1 MITSFFLDAVKGEI
15 KDEKRIF
22 SRKEFHEEMKVN
34 AVARYIW
41 CFNQCERTYIF
52 GKDSENENLQA
63 IRMLM
68 ADDLEER
75 RLNYNAFINL
85 IEKMEPA
92 SIHKLSTVSYI
103 FQRLKRVHDLESL
116 KNKGFLEK
124 VEVKNVSYEDF
135 IPEEGD
141 VIYCDIPYEMENS
154 GKCNQYNKDKFDNL
168 KFYEWAKNQKEQIF
182 FSSYEIS
189 DQSFFKMK
197 IKELDSFGKAKRNE
211 YIYSN
216 KPIIPNQKN

>member
-22 SRKEFHEEMKVN
+22 SRKEFFDEIERN
-34 AVARYIW
+34 ALAKYIW
-41 CFNQCERTYIF
+41 CFNQGGKTYIF
-52 GKDSENENLQA
+52 GKDSENENQQA
-63 IRMLM
+63 IKMLISE
-68 ADDLEER
+68 DLEER
-75 RLNYNAFINL
+75 RLNYIAFISL
-85 IEKMEPA
+85 VEKMNPA
-92 SIHKLSTVSYI
+92 SIHKLSRASDI

-124 VEVKNVSYEDF
+124 VEVKNISYEDF

-141 VIYCDIPYEMENS
+141 VIYCDIPYEIENK
-154 GKCNQYNKDKFDNL
+154 GKCNQYNDDSFDNL

-197 IKELDSFGKAKRNE
+197 IRDLSAFGRLKRNE

>member
-15 KDEKRIF
+15 KDEKRII
-22 SRKEFHEEMKVN
+22 SRKEFNDEMEVN
-34 AVARYIW
+34 ALAKYIW
-41 CFNQCERTYIF
+41 CFNQDGKTYIF
-52 GKDSENENLQA
+52 GKDSENENQQA
-63 IRMLM
+63 IKMLI
-68 ADDLEER
+68 AEDLEER
-75 RLNYNAFINL
+75 RLNYKAFINL
-85 IEKMEPA
+85 VEKMNPA
-92 SIHKLSTVSYI
+92 SIHKLSNASVI

-116 KNKGFLEK
+116 KNEGFLEK
-124 VEVKNVSYEDF
+124 VEIKNISYEDF

-154 GKCNQYNKDKFDNL
+154 GKCDQYNKDNFDNV

-189 DQSFFKMK
+189 NQSFFKIK
-197 IKELDSFGKAKRNE
+197 IKELNAFGKTKRNE

-216 KPIIPNQKN
+216 KEITK